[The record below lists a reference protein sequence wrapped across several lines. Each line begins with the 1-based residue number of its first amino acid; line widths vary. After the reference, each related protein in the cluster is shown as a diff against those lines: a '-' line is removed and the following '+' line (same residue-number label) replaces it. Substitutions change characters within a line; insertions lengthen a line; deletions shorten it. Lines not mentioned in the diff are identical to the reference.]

1 MGVLQI
7 VECKGFTKE
16 EAFAK
21 LHFDPNS
28 PVIPGVNCTQAW
40 HKAGSPVVGSQ
51 AFKRFITQQLE
62 WKTKNQPGYGV
73 HIVLEQNK
81 KDVRSRPYTIINN
94 KTEGTRSWHFVY
106 QIREDVLDV
115 HWLSEP
121 NYNEEGELVNGQNEE
136 MEISV
141 VEQGKIVEVC
151 ESKADAFKKVKDLIT
166 ATHKCYSIIPIK
178 VPDIAPIAAFGIYT
192 PSSNAKEGT
201 FIACGI
207 NKEE

>member
-1 MGVLQI
+1 
-7 VECKGFTKE
+7 
-16 EAFAK
+16 
-21 LHFDPNS
+21 
-28 PVIPGVNCTQAW
+28 
-40 HKAGSPVVGSQ
+40 
-51 AFKRFITQQLE
+51 
-62 WKTKNQPGYGV
+62 
-73 HIVLEQNK
+73 
-81 KDVRSRPYTIINN
+81 
-94 KTEGTRSWHFVY
+94 
-106 QIREDVLDV
+106 
-115 HWLSEP
+115 
-121 NYNEEGELVNGQNEE
+121 

-141 VEQGKIVEVC
+141 VEQCKIVEVC